1 MKANNRGSGGAGP
14 LVFNLS
20 TTLRDVFNFTPMPLT
35 PGKGPRYTLN
45 RGLRGPQDQS

>member
-1 MKANNRGSGGAGP
+1 MKANNRGSGGTAP

-20 TTLRDVFNFTPMPLT
+20 TTLREVFNFTPLPLT

-45 RGLRGPQDQS
+45 WGMRGLQEQS